1 MIERVNDKKG
11 KEREDAIS
19 GRVDV
24 FFPEEDVALCF
35 FFFFFFQRKVRR
47 IGRAFEEQK
56 G

>member
-1 MIERVNDKKG
+1 LIESKQKKE
-11 KEREDAIS
+11 KREDAIS

-24 FFPEEDVALCF
+24 FFPEEDAR
-35 FFFFFFQRKVRR
+35 FFFFFQRKLRR